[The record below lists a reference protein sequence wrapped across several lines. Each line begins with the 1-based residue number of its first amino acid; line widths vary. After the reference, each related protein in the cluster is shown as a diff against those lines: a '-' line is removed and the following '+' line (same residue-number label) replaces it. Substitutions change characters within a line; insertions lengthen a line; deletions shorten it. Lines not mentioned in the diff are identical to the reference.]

1 MNPQSEQLSNALT
14 IVAHSTGTH
23 STGTH
28 STGTHSTGTQIT
40 TFHKTF
46 SGGPGV
52 GDPRLWLHVLS
63 FAFKRDKYDDPFNLT
78 IAAYLGKFRWWK
90 NLIRRNNIARIVG
103 SNAFIPLFT
112 HNPAYEK
119 IMIQIVKENN
129 IESEMPYN
137 YLVLFY
143 MALFCSEESLKFIF
157 DGNEKDFH
165 NYTEQWIQG
174 QWYNIVDFYK
184 PFIDNVRF
192 IQVLERIYKSSL
204 QFTPYD
210 PKLEL
215 LISLKSIKI
224 PSHYDVEF
232 IKSREFLDPIEI
244 SNETQTIHVGVFQT
258 NLAKHIRKTQ
268 NAGESKDPDEL
279 KDIVLSE
286 DEKICQQIYQNINN
300 PEFYEHLVYDEEN
313 IRTLLRTLLNY
324 SDLRNSLD
332 ILVDAFYVLTLRSTT
347 IPFETVKKLF
357 HAKDKHE
364 IHKIYNQP

>member
-1 MNPQSEQLSNALT
+1 MNPKSEQLSNALT

-23 STGTH
+23 STEAQ
-28 STGTHSTGTQIT
+28 ST

-63 FAFKRDKYDDPFNLT
+63 FAFKRDKYDNPFNLT
-78 IAAYLGKFRWWK
+78 IAAYLGKFRRWK

-112 HNPAYEK
+112 HNRAYEK
-119 IMIQIVKENN
+119 IMIQIVKENH

-137 YLVLFY
+137 CLVLFY
-143 MALFCSEESLKFIF
+143 MALFCSEESLETIF
-157 DGNEKDFH
+157 DGNEKDFY

-174 QWYNIVDFYK
+174 QWYNIADYYK
-184 PFIDNVRF
+184 PFIDNIRF

-210 PKLEL
+210 PKLEF
-215 LISLKSIKI
+215 LKSMKPIKI
-224 PSHYDVEF
+224 PSHYDVDF
-232 IKSREFLDPIEI
+232 IKSKEFLDPIEI
-244 SNETQTIHVGVFQT
+244 SNGKQTIHVGVFQT
-258 NLAKHIRKTQ
+258 NLAKHIRKTR
-268 NAGESKDPDEL
+268 NANESKDPGELKDPDEL

-300 PEFYEHLVYDEEN
+300 PEFHKHLVYDEEN
-313 IRTLLRTLLNY
+313 IRPLLRTLLNY

-357 HAKDKHE
+357 HAKCKHR
-364 IHKIYNQP
+364 IHEVYGLP